1 VPTLYRN
8 VLLLECADAAAL
20 AEALASLPERVVVWR
35 LSATIVALDPEAA
48 EQVVALLQRA
58 GLTPRVLDA

>member
-1 VPTLYRN
+1 VPNLYRN

-35 LSATIVALDPEAA
+35 LGETAVALDPEAD

-58 GLTPRVLDA
+58 GLTPRVLDT